1 MNQSRI
7 LVVDDEA
14 IARENLE
21 HVLRKDGYHVETAD
35 SGINALKKLSNT
47 EFDLVM
53 TDLKM
58 KQVDGMEVLA
68 RTKEQYPDTEVV
80 MLTAY
85 ATVATAIEAMQKGAY
100 HYIPKPYKIDE
111 VRMIVKRAL
120 EKKGLKDELRVMKR
134 DYSRRMGI
142 PFVVGKSRKMQ
153 EVIQMVAQIAPTDCN
168 VLIFGETGTGKELIA
183 RAIHQ
188 QSHRAEERFLA
199 FNCGAFN
206 EELLTNELF
215 GHEKDAFTGA
225 TTTKIGLLET
235 ANRGTVFLD
244 EIGDMPHPMQ
254 VKLLRVI
261 EERSLLRVGGTKPI
275 SVDIRIVAATNKDL
289 NKEVETG
296 RFRKDLFYRLNVV
309 SLHLPPLTERK
320 DDVPLLAHHFLR
332 LYAKGQ
338 DKTIEGFSDEAMGI
352 LTHYEFP
359 GNIRELENI
368 IERAV
373 ALCKDS
379 LISPK
384 HLPQELEQ
392 YSFKVYRQRVKR
404 LPTLEEN
411 ELDYIRWVL
420 KQANG
425 NKTRAAEILG
435 IDRVSL
441 WRKLKRWDLADGSE
455 EEAEEMTK

>member
-1 MNQSRI
+1 MNKSRI

-21 HVLRKDGYHVETAD
+21 HILRKDGYDVATAD
-35 SGINALKKLSNT
+35 SGISALKKLSNT

-111 VRMIVKRAL
+111 VRMITKRAL
-120 EKKGLKDELRVMKR
+120 EKKALKDELRVLKR
-134 DYSRRMGI
+134 DYHRGGGI
-142 PFVVGKSRKMQ
+142 PFIIGKSRKMQ
-153 EVIQMVAQIAPTDCN
+153 ELVALVGQIAPTDCN
-168 VLIFGETGTGKELIA
+168 VLIFGETGTGKELFA
-183 RAIHQ
+183 RAIHR
-188 QSHRAEERFLA
+188 QSSRADERFVA
-199 FNCGAFN
+199 FNCGAFT
-206 EELLTNELF
+206 EELLSNELF

-225 TTTKIGLLET
+225 TTTKIGLLEA

-244 EIGDMPHPMQ
+244 EIGDMPASMQ

-261 EERSLLRVGGTKPI
+261 EEKSLLRVGGTQPI
-275 SVDIRIVAATNKDL
+275 KVDIRLVAATNKDL

-296 RFRKDLFYRLNVV
+296 GFRKDLFYRLNVV
-309 SLHLPPLTERK
+309 SLHLPPLAERR
-320 DDVPLLAHHFLR
+320 DDVPLLAHHFLAR
-332 LYAKGQ
+332 YAEAQGKSI
-338 DKTIEGFSDEAMGI
+338 KGFSDEAMEV
-352 LTHYEFP
+352 LMNYEYP

-368 IERAV
+368 VERAV
-373 ALCKDS
+373 VLCNEEEI
-379 LISPK
+379 LAK
-384 HLPQELEQ
+384 HLPQELGQ
-392 YSFKVYRQRVKR
+392 YSLKVYRQASLRF
-404 LPTLEEN
+404 PTLEEN
-411 ELDYIRWVL
+411 EVEYVSWVL
-420 KQANG
+420 KQVDG
-425 NKTRAAEILG
+425 NKTRAAEVLG

-441 WRKLKRWDLADGSE
+441 WRKLKRWGLEENSE
-455 EEAEEMTK
+455 EASP